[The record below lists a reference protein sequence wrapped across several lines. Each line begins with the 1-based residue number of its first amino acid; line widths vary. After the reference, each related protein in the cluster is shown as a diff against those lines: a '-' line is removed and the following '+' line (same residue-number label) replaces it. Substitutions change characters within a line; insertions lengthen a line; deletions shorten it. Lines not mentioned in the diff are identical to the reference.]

1 LGFFWVL
8 VLQFFTSLKLIS
20 PRSVVPRNLIP
31 GYSLADEAV
40 AFAGAITLL
49 IAERLDALDKR
60 VQSLEDKTND
70 ERR

>member
-1 LGFFWVL
+1 LGFLGVGLAIFHL
-8 VLQFFTSLKLIS
+8 AQTNIAAFRGSYKFD
-20 PRSVVPRNLIP
+20 P